1 MKTLKKFVVNDTEFE
16 MSSGNVYADLGLP
29 DSEEMFVKSQLA
41 YKIAEIIQTK
51 GWTQQEAAHRS
62 GMPQSKLSLLLR
74 GQFRSISEAKMM
86 ECLTRLGRPV
96 QIVVGPESINKLKD
110 TGTEIIILL
119 CGGDKSTQQADITRA
134 KEFAREV
141 G

>member
-1 MKTLKKFVVNDTEFE
+1 MKTPKKFVVNGTEFE

-29 DSEEMFVKSQLA
+29 DAEEMFVKSQLA
-41 YKIAEIIQTK
+41 YKITEIIQTK
-51 GWTQQEAAHRS
+51 GWTQQEASRRS

-96 QIVVGPESINKLKD
+96 QMVVGPESRKKIV
-110 TGTEIIILL
+110 GPVEVV
-119 CGGDKSTQQADITRA
+119 
-134 KEFAREV
+134 FA
-141 G
+141 